1 MKTKLNHPKLNHQV
15 LGWARTAVVAGVG
28 LWGVSCSLPPR
39 EVWQRVKE
47 DGVLKAFYVPKRSGV
62 GEDRT
67 RRLAGADLSVE
78 PAAAGRAAG
87 APVAEPAGVPGY
99 VYSPRTATRKL
110 VNVKDFAAGE
120 TVLCPYTMEPFVVP
134 GGGVSRRAEDGMAQ
148 TSTFGPAP
156 LRAGS
161 ATVSPPPEA
170 SVEPSVAETLVAE
183 NPAVEELT
191 PASPSLAEAGT
202 PLIEPVTTAPM
213 GMWVEE
219 KPGHVYS
226 PFAARHQLVDVT
238 GIAPGTEVHCPFS
251 GRIFRVPAVSDSLAQ
266 SLPEPGPVATAA
278 DGLAAPDPVSPGVS
292 QASDPAA
299 DPVLAD
305 AAAMRELAVPT
316 PSPEAP
322 GSPAPEAPAPPKY
335 GAVGPALVPPA
346 PGPASPATAVDSAM
360 PKGDPK
366 PKPPVKPAPAPEP
379 PTATWAPGKPGL
391 VQSPFGKPGQLV
403 DVTGKPTGSKV
414 VCPYTNKAFLVPK
427 P

>member
-1 MKTKLNHPKLNHQV
+1 MKATLNHQV
-15 LGWARTAVVAGVG
+15 SGWVRTAVVAGVG
-28 LWGVSCSLPPR
+28 LWGVSCSLPPG
-39 EVWQRVKE
+39 EVWRRVKE
-47 DGVLKAFYVPKRSGV
+47 DGVLKAFYVPKRSGA

-87 APVAEPAGVPGY
+87 APVAESAGTPGY

-134 GGGVSRRAEDGMAQ
+134 GGGVSRPTVDGVAR
-148 TSTFGPAP
+148 TSSFGPALP
-156 LRAGS
+156 TPESGTPP
-161 ATVSPPPEA
+161 ATSE
-170 SVEPSVAETLVAE
+170 EPAVAE

-191 PASPSLAEAGT
+191 PASPTLVEADT
-202 PLIEPVTTAPM
+202 PLLEPVTTAPM
-213 GMWVEE
+213 GMWVED

-251 GRIFRVPAVSDSLAQ
+251 GRIFRVPQFPAGPDSLAA
-266 SLPEPGPVATAA
+266 SLPEPGPIEPGPVATASDA
-278 DGLAAPDPVSPGVS
+278 LAATVPGSPDGSDASEPSP
-292 QASDPAA
+292 

-346 PGPASPATAVDSAM
+346 PVPSSPATVVDSATS
-360 PKGDPK
+360 KGDPK

>member
-1 MKTKLNHPKLNHQV
+1 MKARLNDTV
-15 LGWARTAVVAGVG
+15 SGWVGAAVVAGVG
-28 LWGVSCSLPPR
+28 LGGVSCSLPPR
-39 EVWQRVKE
+39 EAWQRMKE
-47 DGVLKAFYVPKRSGV
+47 DGVLKAFFVPKRGGL

-67 RRLAGADLSVE
+67 RRLAGADLSVDRG
-78 PAAAGRAAG
+78 AAGREVPV
-87 APVAEPAGVPGY
+87 PVAEPAGSPGY

-134 GGGVSRRAEDGMAQ
+134 GGEPSRPTEARWAEAPA
-148 TSTFGPAP
+148 FGPARP
-156 LRAGS
+156 MADPGPSMPPTPGEDPAAG
-161 ATVSPPPEA
+161 
-170 SVEPSVAETLVAE
+170 

-191 PASPSLAEAGT
+191 ANPPTLAGADLAPS
-202 PLIEPVTTAPM
+202 EPVPAVPF
-213 GMWVEE
+213 GAWVEN

-251 GRIFRVPAVSDSLAQ
+251 GRIFRVPESAVTPDSLAQ
-266 SLPEPGPVATAA
+266 ALPEPGPVMVPAGDPAP
-278 DGLAAPDPVSPGVS
+278 AAPGSPE
-292 QASDPAA
+292 ASEPAVPEA
-299 DPVLAD
+299 DAVLAD
-305 AAAMRELAVPT
+305 AAAMRELA
-316 PSPEAP
+316 AP
-322 GSPAPEAPAPPKY
+322 APAPEGPVAPAEGAPVPPTPAPPKY
-335 GAVGPALVPPA
+335 GATGPVLVPPPPVPTA
-346 PGPASPATAVDSAM
+346 PATVADPSA
-360 PKGDPK
+360 PKDDPK
-366 PKPPVKPAPAPEP
+366 PKPPVKPSPAPDP